1 VDIKKSNK
9 LILLSFIGICYT
21 NVLLA
26 GSTQSNGKNSKE
38 QEIYMPRFLLD
49 YAVVD
54 HSLKNNEGYSDELL
68 KLWERNPHAAIFLS
82 EFWHQKAYNACR
94 ESIHENINSCVK
106 KITLGMTE
114 EEKDKITEPAKK
126 AANQCFYS
134 FYYDNWDEIN
144 KTIINRLRAERI
156 FFFKRQLNK
165 VWLYLVLG
173 IIFVI
178 ASFKIKKIYGIKRP
192 H

>member
-1 VDIKKSNK
+1 VGTKKSNK
-9 LILLSFIGICYT
+9 LILLSLVGICYI

-26 GSTQSNGKNSKE
+26 GPAQSNNKNSKE
-38 QEIYMPRFLLD
+38 QEIYMPRFFLD

-54 HSLKNNEGYSDELL
+54 HSLKNDKGYSNELL
-68 KLWERNPHAAIFLS
+68 KLWEKNPHSAIFLG

-94 ESIHENINSCVK
+94 ESIRENIDHCVK

-114 EEKDKITEPAKK
+114 QEKDKITEPAKK
-126 AANQCFYS
+126 AADQCFYA

-144 KTIINRLRAERI
+144 KTIVSRLKAEKI
-156 FFFKRQLNK
+156 FLFKRQLK
-165 VWLYLVLG
+165 KIWLYLVG
-173 IIFVI
+173 SIIFIGVI
-178 ASFKIKKIYGIKRP
+178 FKIKKCATQKS